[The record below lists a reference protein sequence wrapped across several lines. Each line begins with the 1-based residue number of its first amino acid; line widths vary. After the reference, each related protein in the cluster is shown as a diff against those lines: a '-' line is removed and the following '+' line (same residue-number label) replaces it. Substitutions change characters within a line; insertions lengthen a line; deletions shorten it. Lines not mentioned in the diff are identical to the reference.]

1 MKLRD
6 ITEPVVMAIVNAT
19 PDSFY
24 SGSRNESDEKLRQTI
39 EKAIEDGASII
50 DIGGYSSRPGADEV
64 TVNEEIERV
73 VNAVRIVR
81 TIDEKIAISIDTF
94 RSEVIRSVVEVVG
107 TVIVNDISTGKMDD
121 KMIATVA
128 ELKLSYIAMHMRGTP
143 KTMQQMCEYNDITAS
158 VFSYFIDKIVQLRQ
172 AGINDLAIDPG
183 FGFAKDT
190 DQNFQLLANMHKL
203 SYFGLP
209 ILAGISRKS
218 MIYKT
223 LDITPEESLNGTSV
237 INWEALW
244 QGAKILRVHD
254 VREAMQTIKLFNKVR
269 QYI

>member
-1 MKLRD
+1 MILRE
-6 ITEPVVMAIVNAT
+6 IAEPVVMAIVNAT

-24 SGSRNESDEKLRQTI
+24 SESRNESDEKLLKTI
-39 EKAIEDGASII
+39 KKAIADGASII
-50 DIGGYSSRPGADEV
+50 DVGGYSSRPGADEV
-64 TVNEEIERV
+64 TVNEEIDRV
-73 VNAVRIVR
+73 MNAVRIVR
-81 TIDEKIAISIDTF
+81 SIDEKIPVSIDTF
-94 RSEVIRSVVEVVG
+94 RSEVVRAVVEAVG
-107 TVIVNDISTGKMDD
+107 AVIVNDISGGEMDD

-143 KTMQQMCEYNDITAS
+143 KTMQQMCDYDDVTAS
-158 VFSYFIDKIVQLRQ
+158 VFSYFIGKIVQLRQ

-183 FGFAKDT
+183 FGFSKDT

-209 ILAGISRKS
+209 ILAGVSRKS

-223 LDITPEESLNGTSV
+223 LGVTADESLNGTSV
-237 INWEALW
+237 MNWEALW

-254 VREAMQTIKLFNKVR
+254 VREAVETIKLFNKVQ